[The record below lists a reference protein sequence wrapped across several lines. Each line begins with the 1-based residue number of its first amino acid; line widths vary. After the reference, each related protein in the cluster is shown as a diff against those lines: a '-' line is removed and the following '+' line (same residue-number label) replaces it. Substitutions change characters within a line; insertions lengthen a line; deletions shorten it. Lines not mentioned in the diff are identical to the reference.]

1 LFYKSISLFNLFF
14 KLIFCFTGTIWG
26 IFIFMDN
33 INFEVVKH
41 FGVISE
47 EKSGWKK
54 ELNLVS
60 WNGRV
65 PKLDIRDWAPG
76 HEKMGKGVTL
86 TEGEAAQLAELL
98 VSALAKPEG

>member
-1 LFYKSISLFNLFF
+1 MCYIYA
-14 KLIFCFTGTIWG
+14 
-26 IFIFMDN
+26 MDG

-41 FGVISE
+41 FGVISS

-60 WNGRV
+60 WNGRA
-65 PKLDIRDWAPG
+65 PKLDVREWAPG

-98 VSALAKPEG
+98 VLALAKPEE